1 MFIMKSKIQFYSFIF
16 FVAFFSCRGN
26 NPSSI
31 VGDAVTATVQVPE
44 EGVDLEYLW
53 EFTNLPDNSNISNSD
68 IQAGDDEISVIFV
81 PDVSGNYGLE
91 VSIFQYNDEI
101 STQSFNFDVIGVEM
115 VALNEDIVNIDTQI
129 LDDPPKNDEIIG
141 SEEPKWYDS
150 ESISE
155 LVIAMEKDSIIS
167 EPRVEKT
174 PEKEV
179 EKAPTASTK
188 KPAPKKRTKIRGKS
202 IPFDKNRFTIQIASK
217 KILSDAK
224 KVAMELIDTGYDA
237 YIQKALFV
245 ETNETWYRIRVGSYD
260 KKETAIAVAK
270 TLSKN
275 RPETAWVDYVRY
287 ER

>member
-1 MFIMKSKIQFYSFIF
+1 MFIMKNKIQFYSFTF
-16 FVAFFSCRGN
+16 FIALFGCAEK

-31 VGDAVTATVQVPE
+31 VGEALTATVQVPE

-68 IQAGDDEISVIFV
+68 IQAGDDNISVIFV

-101 STQSFNFDVIGVEM
+101 STQSFSFDVIGEEM
-115 VALNEDIVNIDTQI
+115 IALNEDIIVNDSEISN
-129 LDDPPKNDEIIG
+129 DPNQNNQFVETD
-141 SEEPKWYDS
+141 EPKWYDS

-155 LVIAMEKDSIIS
+155 LVTSIEKDSIIS
-167 EPRVEKT
+167 EPII
-174 PEKEV
+174 
-179 EKAPTASTK
+179 EKAPKKEIIKTPSAPANKPTA
-188 KPAPKKRTKIRGKS
+188 KKRTITRGQS

-275 RPETAWVDYVRY
+275 RPEKAWVDYVRY

>member
-16 FVAFFSCRGN
+16 FVAFFSCTEN

-31 VGDAVTATVQVPE
+31 VGEAVTATVKVPE

-53 EFTNLPDNSNISNSD
+53 EFKNLPDNSNISNSD

-101 STQSFNFDVIGVEM
+101 STQSFNFDVIGEEM

-129 LDDPPKNDEIIG
+129 LDDPPKNDEII
-141 SEEPKWYDS
+141 ETDEPKWYDS

-179 EKAPTASTK
+179 VKAPTASTK

-224 KVAMELIDTGYDA
+224 KIAMELIDSGYDA

-260 KKETAIAVAK
+260 KKETATAVAK
-270 TLSKN
+270 TLSKS
-275 RPETAWVDYVRY
+275 RPEKAWVDYVRF

>member
-1 MFIMKSKIQFYSFIF
+1 MFIMKNKIQFFSFIF
-16 FVAFFSCRGN
+16 FIALFSCAEK

-31 VGDAVTATVQVPE
+31 VGEAVTATVQVPE

-68 IQAGDDEISVIFV
+68 IQAGDDNISIIFV

-101 STQSFNFDVIGVEM
+101 STQSFSFDVIGEEM
-115 VALNEDIVNIDTQI
+115 IALNEDIIVNDSEISNDPTQNNQFVET
-129 LDDPPKNDEIIG
+129 D
-141 SEEPKWYDS
+141 EPKWYDS

-155 LVIAMEKDSIIS
+155 LVTSIEKDSIIS
-167 EPRVEKT
+167 EPII
-174 PEKEV
+174 
-179 EKAPTASTK
+179 EKAPKKEIKKTPSAPAK
-188 KPAPKKRTKIRGKS
+188 KPTAKKRTKIRGQS

-270 TLSKN
+270 SLSKN
-275 RPETAWVDYVRY
+275 RPEKAWVDYVRY